1 MQTFGEK
8 IVRASFNPSES
19 SMVDKI
25 KADVAAVITLLNDL
39 RGSNRNE
46 AARCYSLAITH
57 LETAAM
63 FAVKGITAP
72 EDVSS

>member
-1 MQTFGEK
+1 MQTFGER

-25 KADVAAVITLLNDL
+25 KADHAALITLLDDL
-39 RGSNRNE
+39 RYKTAGD
-46 AARCYSLAITH
+46 AARCYALAITH
-57 LETAAM
+57 LEIACM

-72 EDVSS
+72 VE